1 MAGLLKGQRIYSAG
15 ACDVQKTQAILI
27 IKVAVTLGTLVYG
40 IVPAIADLNE
50 THLYN
55 PDWSPHAR
63 VHGAWVLFF
72 GLLMSFLAL
81 FLLWVRNELA
91 LSIIIG
97 LCFVAGFWLAFLTS
111 SLYGGALV
119 DANGV
124 ETRILG
130 LESNVFVFSVLGILF
145 GASLYFVHR
154 LSEEDGA

>member
-1 MAGLLKGQRIYSAG
+1 M
-15 ACDVQKTQAILI
+15 QKTQKILI
-27 IKVAVTLGTLVYG
+27 IKVVVTIGTLVYG
-40 IVPAIADLNE
+40 IVPAVADLNE

-55 PDWSPHAR
+55 PEWSPHAR
-63 VHGAWVLFF
+63 VHGAWFLFF

-81 FLLWVRNELA
+81 FLLWVRNELV
-91 LSIIIG
+91 LSIVIG

-145 GASLYFVHR
+145 GTCLYLARR
-154 LSEEDGA
+154 LSEDKDA